1 HEGGELFEIVCDA
14 LRDDKRPPRVD
25 TRTRCDQTQKRN
37 VAFASQLTGCTDS
50 YLAWASSLGEDGL
63 AEDNPTSPS
72 EIVQDICIQSPFFQG
87 HHSIP
92 ASLIRHGVIPGS
104 VCVIPV
110 QAVLDLHGFVSLNF
124 GGGRPE
130 VQSALN
136 RDSASWRLRHA
147 CPCCTYKLEGEPQ
160 LHFDML
166 FAMDGNDSLKRVLR
180 RRGRGGET
188 DESGLGLVSE
198 REDGR
203 TPGGDYYLPREQ
215 VDLWAK
221 DTIKGWLENPSNVEA
236 IRAAEL
242 KTPCEDRWKNMASEL
257 TEKMWRMFDETGIFL
272 ALCRHGFVLV
282 VLDMVQSGE
291 LSKYPLA
298 VVKALLDAFGPNL
311 GGGYDIGC
319 QFETTISKSPLGPK
333 AKSMNYKSLVGS
345 FHGHAHNR
353 LCQLKLLATYVK
365 GMGLEDLETCE
376 RFFSRSNAL
385 ASSIRHA
392 SVFHRMQRISGFL
405 AHMDRYETYANLST
419 FLVNNYKQALDIIA
433 TEESLLSQMKAQGIA
448 DENVFSLW
456 LKEEQEYLENLKREP
471 QEETVKME
479 YWQSLVNYHAS
490 MKAEKEALKETFVVL
505 TPENMASV
513 KDATQRKETARR
525 HAQEITRKD
534 LLRVQELER
543 KLEIKVRWKQRDPEW
558 KAVEKLVKQRKYQRA
573 LDSLEGLVVSRM
585 FELSKMNMSGTGYKL
600 RKHIGNALKTR
611 SQAIRNALERYNAA
625 ASALN
630 PPKPHL
636 AWDSV
641 VEYAFLA
648 DFDLLSETRS
658 DIRERAWA
666 KAASRA
672 LLDQYFKIKRAQEEI
687 QRLNVEIPRLVT
699 FIRDEE
705 ALLLGKEKEL
715 LPHKPALAHQIRQKR
730 LALEQLN
737 DVHLRKLQKLSLL
750 PGFTGSISPGVSRE
764 NGDAAAPLLRI
775 ASHSKDSSPEEE
787 EDNEEAEEEVLR
799 RVDEVCH
806 ALEAVVCV

>member
-1 HEGGELFEIVCDA
+1 
-14 LRDDKRPPRVD
+14 
-25 TRTRCDQTQKRN
+25 
-37 VAFASQLTGCTDS
+37 
-50 YLAWASSLGEDGL
+50 
-63 AEDNPTSPS
+63 
-72 EIVQDICIQSPFFQG
+72 
-87 HHSIP
+87 
-92 ASLIRHGVIPGS
+92 GVIPCAPHTPT
-104 VCVIPV
+104 V
-110 QAVLDLHGFVSLNF
+110 AVTVRLVELYRTLSLRSPHLAIQPFIKSICDIQGVPYASYLSKQFSICMDLYLSILEEVDQ
-124 GGGRPE
+124 R

-136 RDSASWRLRHA
+136 WDSASWRLRHA

-221 DTIKGWLENPSNVEA
+221 DTIKGWLENPSN
-236 IRAAEL
+236 
-242 KTPCEDRWKNMASEL
+242 TPCEDRWKNMASEL

-558 KAVEKLVKQRKYQRA
+558 KAAEKLVKQRKYQRA

-672 LLDQYFKIKRAQEEI
+672 LLDQYFKIKRAREEI